1 MQEKLG
7 SSGEKYDR
15 YLLLELFNQS
25 FKQSAFINFL
35 FQTWQ
40 DIKSK
45 TKKRNSD
52 VNRDLPIVTLTP
64 AEQEVLGIK
73 DSPRKSESPQPPP
86 EFVQLDQEMMQDHN
100 YSNDIDFTGSMSEP
114 ESPPETKVF
123 TAERTKKVKHHSKLN
138 NSKHSDCYFNCDA
151 LTNMEQKK
159 LQVKEDYLKFKKD
172 YLRQKLKLIKEQT
185 EALKSI
191 ARELSK

>member
-123 TAERTKKVKHHSKLN
+123 TAERTKKLSTILN
-138 NSKHSDCYFNCDA
+138 
-151 LTNMEQKK
+151 
-159 LQVKEDYLKFKKD
+159 
-172 YLRQKLKLIKEQT
+172 
-185 EALKSI
+185 
-191 ARELSK
+191 